1 MAEDRWLEF
10 VWLPVFERSARKLL
24 TEEDRRA
31 LEALLCED
39 PEAGDVIR
47 GTGGFRKLRFPLT
60 GRGKR
65 GGARVIYFLD
75 ERCERVYMILVY
87 AKGVRENLS
96 RAEMNEL
103 ARLARELKNE
113 EC

>member
-1 MAEDRWLEF
+1 MAQDHWLEF
-10 VWLPVFERSARKLL
+10 VWLPAFERSAKKLL

-31 LEALLCED
+31 IEARLCDE

-47 GTGGFRKLRFPLT
+47 GTGGFRKLRYALE
-60 GRGKR
+60 GAGKS

-87 AKGVRENLS
+87 AKGMRESLS
-96 RAEMNEL
+96 RAEANEL
-103 ARLARELKNE
+103 SRIGRELKNE